1 MDSFWFFLILFGLGF
16 SLTTATGY
24 TKLMNF
30 TSNVVS
36 LVVFLIGGQVLFTAG
51 LCMASWQIVGAKI
64 GSGLVITKG
73 VKLIRPVYIT
83 VVLLTTLKL
92 LYDRYG

>member
-36 LVVFLIGGQVLFTAG
+36 LVVFLIGGQVCSPPDCAWPHG
-51 LCMASWQIVGAKI
+51 RS
-64 GSGLVITKG
+64 
-73 VKLIRPVYIT
+73 
-83 VVLLTTLKL
+83 
-92 LYDRYG
+92 